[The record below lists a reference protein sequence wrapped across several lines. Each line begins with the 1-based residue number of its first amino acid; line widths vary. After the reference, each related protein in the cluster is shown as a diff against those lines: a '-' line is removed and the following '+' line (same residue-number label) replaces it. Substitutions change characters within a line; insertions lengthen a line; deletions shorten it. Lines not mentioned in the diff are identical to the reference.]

1 MKSFF
6 YSILLVLLLFT
17 SCDSKSPKS
26 IKKAETTPK
35 FFTLTDTNKKSE
47 GTYFF
52 KNQKNILANWTE
64 THKEPNSNELKFA
77 YWNDNNQKFDAEIV
91 VPTAKGLQLHAE
103 SMAKIGETNSG
114 ILYAIYRRKSK
125 DRTSRFGGYVYYSTS
140 SDKGKTWSPEKKL
153 VTDKSSTSQAF
164 FDIEILPDG
173 ELGIIWLDSRK
184 PIDKNHKGKTL
195 YFAKTDSKTTSIISE
210 KPIAGS
216 TCECCRTDIFKDKK
230 GTIHI
235 AYRNIIDNKE
245 AGFSG
250 DDKTE
255 IRDMYYTKSTDNGV
269 SFTKPIPLS
278 KDNWHF
284 YGCPHTGPSLAE
296 SNGVLGAVWYTGAPD
311 NSGIFFIQKIKDTFK
326 GKTLLTKTG
335 YHPQMTANKKGYYA
349 VYEEYYEKVNKG
361 YNKIEL
367 NFIDNQTKP
376 SVEISEALSQNN
388 HPVITTI
395 NDDTLLIAWVNTDTR
410 NPKIIYILYKPIL

>member
-6 YSILLVLLLFT
+6 YNILLVSLLFT

-26 IKKAETTPK
+26 KKKETTPK
-35 FFTLTDTNKKSE
+35 YVTLTDTNKQSE

-52 KNQKNILANWTE
+52 KNQKNILVNWTE
-64 THKEPNSNELKFA
+64 THKEPNSNELKFT
-77 YWNDNNQKFDAEIV
+77 YWNDNKQKFDTEIV

-114 ILYAIYRRKSK
+114 TLYAFYRRKSK
-125 DRTSRFGGYVYYSTS
+125 DRTSRFGGNMYYSTS
-140 SDKGKTWSPEKKL
+140 SDKGKTWSTEKKL
-153 VTDKSSTSQAF
+153 VNDPNSTSQSF
-164 FDIEILPDG
+164 FDIEILADG

-195 YFAKTDSKTTSIISE
+195 YFAKTDSKTTSILSE

-235 AYRNIIDNKE
+235 AYRNIIDKE
-245 AGFSG
+245 EPGFSG
-250 DDKTE
+250 EDETE

-296 SNGVLGAVWYTGAPD
+296 SNGVLGAVWYTGAPE
-311 NSGIFFIQKIKDTFK
+311 NSGVFFIKKSKDTFK

-335 YHPQMTANKKGYYA
+335 YHPQMTANKKVYYA
-349 VYEEYYEKVNKG
+349 VYEEYYEKDNKG

-367 NFIDNQTKP
+367 NFIGNQTKP

-410 NPKIIYILYKPIL
+410 NPKIIYTLYKP